1 MAQTTM
7 AHAAMALVRYGAGP
21 VWCIPAWRSSV
32 LAHAGVML
40 FRCGAVLRNSTLVFG
55 YRVKLDK
62 RFIVNCKTLV
72 RLTKYSVGP
81 ITPVLSLDNRLLH

>member
-1 MAQTTM
+1 
-7 AHAAMALVRYGAGP
+7 
-21 VWCIPAWRSSV
+21 
-32 LAHAGVML
+32 ML
-40 FRCGAVLRNSTLVFG
+40 FRCGAVSRNSTLVFG